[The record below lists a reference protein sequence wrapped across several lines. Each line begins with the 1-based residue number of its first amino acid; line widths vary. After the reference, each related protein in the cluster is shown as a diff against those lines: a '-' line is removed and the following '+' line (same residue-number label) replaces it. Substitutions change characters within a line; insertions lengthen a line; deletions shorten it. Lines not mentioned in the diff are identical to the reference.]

1 MRGLLFFHVES
12 AGHAFDD
19 RIKTL
24 LFADQKN
31 HEAAY
36 HVESV
41 RVRTGA
47 QEDSLQLGEETVW
60 NIRTGA
66 MGDIADI
73 KTQVDLA
80 HQLSNYLYG
89 KIVKNG
95 DTGCSA
101 VFVSNG
107 EAAVGTATVQI
118 SRLISMYLCTLYPVR
133 IHIFLLQ
140 DQFVFRD
147 TRVAR
152 LMKQVEMSNAVHP
165 AFYTS
170 QYMLPW
176 EETDGAR
183 ENSRQAFM
191 ALVKTMMMANADPM
205 LLSGVGQPKWIE
217 TAAIRRLESPVE
229 RITNVVFRYLSAH
242 FADSVLT
249 PAVASE
255 SAAVIPP
262 KEAKDC
268 VRRLEGYVNEIERTT
283 LLPTMQDLMCIMPLR
298 NPNASGKLDDGISA
312 DKAWDMI
319 FNIYGHEKG
328 SELQHMLN
336 PSLEELEEQYSRFG
350 VSLAAELLR
359 QVMQLAR
366 TSGQDFATIPHLIKQ
381 IGDSLTKQKEHSGAA
396 AAEDLQYDHGL
407 FMGKEKKEAIAM
419 AKARHF
425 YLSTVYRA
433 ASSRL
438 SKKRKELRAEVMQ
451 DAVNQ
456 ARQFIKNCIVILDNE
471 YKAMVSK
478 FLSRPVE
485 QNCYDD
491 HLNMAYDY
499 WCSHSEAVEPITPS
513 ELYKLFTDEVFRM
526 KAEDGA
532 RAICS
537 ALEEQIL
544 QRTMIAVDSI
554 RVNIDSFFSELNFR
568 TQLLQKQGMAGDLNN
583 PLLTYLNGQVAHSPL
598 LYKAKAGD
606 NFGVQAKALIF
617 HVAGADEFVS
627 MAKNSGLTVVNDPY
641 EKGVQQVVKY
651 AGDSLDDVLVYSG
664 NVGQPNEPQM

>member
-12 AGHAFDD
+12 VGQAFDD

-41 RVRTGA
+41 RVRIGA
-47 QEDSLQLGEETVW
+47 QEDSLQLGEEIVW
-60 NIRTGA
+60 NICAGA

-73 KTQVDLA
+73 KKQVDLA
-80 HQLSNYLYG
+80 HQLSNYLFG

-95 DTGCSA
+95 DAACSA
-101 VFVSNG
+101 VFVNNG
-107 EAAVGTATVQI
+107 EATVGTATVQI
-118 SRLISMYLCTLYPVR
+118 SRLISMHLCTLYPVR

-140 DQFVFRD
+140 DQFVFRNA
-147 TRVAR
+147 RVAR

-165 AFYTS
+165 SFYTS
-170 QYMLPW
+170 QYILPW

-229 RITNVVFRYLSAH
+229 RITNVIFRYLSGH
-242 FADSVLT
+242 FAESVLN
-249 PAVASE
+249 PAVTQE

-298 NPNASGKLDDGISA
+298 NPNVSGKLDDGISV
-312 DKAWDMI
+312 DRAWDMI

-328 SELQHMLN
+328 SELQHMLK
-336 PSLEELEEQYSRFG
+336 PSFEELEEQYHKFG
-350 VSLAAELLR
+350 ASLVAELLR

-381 IGDSLTKQKEHSGAA
+381 IGDSLTKQREHSGVSVD
-396 AAEDLQYDHGL
+396 EDQQYDHGL

-425 YLSTVYRA
+425 YLSTVYRDA
-433 ASSRL
+433 AKKL
-438 SKKRKELRAEVMQ
+438 AAKRKELRAEVMQ

-499 WCSHSEAVEPITPS
+499 WCSHSEAVEPVTPI
-513 ELYKLFTDEVFRM
+513 ELYKLFTDEVFHM

-532 RAICS
+532 RVICRG
-537 ALEEQIL
+537 LEEQIL
-544 QRTMIAVDSI
+544 QRTMTAVDSI
-554 RVNIDSFFSELNFR
+554 RVNIDSFFSEMNFR
-568 TQLLQKQGMAGDLNN
+568 TALLQKQGMNGDLNT
-583 PLLTYLNGQVAHSPL
+583 PLLNYLNGQATHSPL

-606 NFGVQAKALIF
+606 NFGIKAKALIF

-627 MAKNSGLTVVNDPY
+627 IAKRSGLTVVNDPY

-651 AGDSLDDVLVYSG
+651 AGNSLDDVLVYSG
-664 NVGQPNEPQM
+664 NMVQPDGAQM